1 MRYGSVHLD
10 VWFDNLH
17 IDNEK
22 EITFLTST
30 FVATV
35 TYVLTFL
42 ISYFS
47 YFTTN
52 LNEAEYQEK
61 AESFLKGYET
71 VTVIG
76 SEEKKRFLPYACLAS
91 MVYYIS
97 VQCDRFE
104 YWTNIFVNEDH
115 LKGWLEI

>member
-1 MRYGSVHLD
+1 M
-10 VWFDNLH
+10 
-17 IDNEK
+17 
-22 EITFLTST
+22 
-30 FVATV
+30 
-35 TYVLTFL
+35 
-42 ISYFS
+42 
-47 YFTTN
+47 
-52 LNEAEYQEK
+52 NEAEYQEK

-76 SEEKKRFLPYACLAS
+76 SEEKRFLPYACLAS

-115 LKGWLEI
+115 LKRMVGNLKRWISYNKIEIE